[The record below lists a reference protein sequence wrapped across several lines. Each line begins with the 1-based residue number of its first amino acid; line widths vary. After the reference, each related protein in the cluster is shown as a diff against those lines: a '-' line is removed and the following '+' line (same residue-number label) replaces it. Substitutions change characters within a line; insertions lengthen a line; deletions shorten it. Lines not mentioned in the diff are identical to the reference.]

1 MHSISVSRLADRA
14 SSADSSDRQD
24 RLMGLLTGC
33 NVLLSLVIGHYFG
46 DLPTALIWGV
56 VCLVPALL
64 AFGLVR
70 QALPRRLLLSSTLV
84 ALVAL
89 QIHLSRGTLE
99 FHFNV
104 FVTLSALLGY
114 RDWRTIVF
122 TGGLFAVHHLAF
134 DRMLA
139 AGLGTYCLSEP
150 SLVRIFVHA
159 GFVVAQCLFLIK
171 LASVMDGEAHA
182 ATELETLV
190 KSFGQEGPISL
201 HANAQAAQTQIGESL
216 LRVKQRMAEAIGQ
229 VRRTTL
235 SVQAASDQ
243 LTSGSQALM
252 QSSTLISREL
262 TESSMSLEQI
272 VVIVRSNNA
281 AAAEAKSMAE
291 QAGDLADVGG
301 SLVGQVV
308 QKMGDIAAS
317 SRHITEIVSVI
328 DSIAFQTNILA
339 LNAAVEAARAGEHG
353 RGFAVVAAE
362 VRALALRSATAARE
376 IKKLID
382 TSATTVK
389 EGADLVQQAGAT
401 ISELV
406 GSVRRVGQLFQE
418 LNEDASNHADGL
430 KAVTQSMG
438 QLTDMTQANAGV
450 AGQSADSA
458 QSLRDEVS
466 RLTEM
471 LKAFEGGEAGADLVT
486 DVVPPVRPAPLAGP
500 MLAGPQTRAAQE
512 AASVEYF

>member
-1 MHSISVSRLADRA
+1 
-14 SSADSSDRQD
+14 
-24 RLMGLLTGC
+24 MGLLTGC
-33 NVLLSLVIGHYFG
+33 NVLLALVIGHYFG
-46 DLPTALIWGV
+46 NLPVALIWGV
-56 VCLVPALL
+56 VCLGPALL
-64 AFGLVR
+64 AYGLVQ

-114 RDWRTIVF
+114 RDWRAIVF

-190 KSFGQEGPISL
+190 KSFGQEGPIQL
-201 HANAQAAQTQIGESL
+201 HAKAQQAHTQIGESL

-252 QSSTLISREL
+252 QSSTLISQEL
-262 TESSMSLEQI
+262 TESTMSLDQI

-291 QAGDLADVGG
+291 QAGELADVGG

-308 QKMGDIAAS
+308 QKMGDIAAA

-362 VRALALRSATAARE
+362 VRALALRSANAAKE

-389 EGADLVQQAGAT
+389 EGADLVQQAGET

-438 QLTDMTQANAGV
+438 QLTDMTRTNTGV
-450 AGQSADSA
+450 AGQSAQSA
-458 QSLRDEVS
+458 QSLRDEVN

-471 LKAFEGGEAGADLVT
+471 LKAFDGGEASVDAT
-486 DVVPPVRPAPLAGP
+486 MDVVMPLSAVSAVAPTQGTPRTRP
-500 MLAGPQTRAAQE
+500 AQE
-512 AASVEYF
+512 AASIEYF